1 MMRTNMH
8 IHFNCSVCG
17 ELLQCPTDSEM
28 ADGVKAK
35 VPYGK
40 SSPEPD
46 TGARCNHASIFVEP
60 CKKCIGELTGPAK
73 RLQAA
78 LSELNLLTVA
88 K

>member
-17 ELLQCPTDSEM
+17 NLLQCPTDNEI
-28 ADGVKAK
+28 AEGVKAK
-35 VPYGK
+35 LPYGA
-40 SSPEPD
+40 SNPEPQ
-46 TGARCNHASIFVEP
+46 TGAMCNHTAIFVQP
-60 CKKCIGELTGPAK
+60 CKNCIGELTGPAK

-78 LSELNLLTVA
+78 LSEINLLTGA